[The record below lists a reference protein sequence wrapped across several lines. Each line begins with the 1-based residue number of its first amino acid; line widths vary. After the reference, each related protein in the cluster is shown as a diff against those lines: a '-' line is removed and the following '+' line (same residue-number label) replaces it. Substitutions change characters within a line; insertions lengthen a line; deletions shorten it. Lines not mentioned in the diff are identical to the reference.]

1 MDPSTQN
8 KLAQH
13 FRSLHVPSSPLILA
27 NVYDGASAKII
38 VANQH
43 AKAVATAS
51 YAVAATYGV
60 DDDDMTLAQ
69 NLAGIAKVASVVIP
83 SGLPLT
89 ADLQDGYEDVANTVR
104 ETIKLGVVGCNL
116 EDVDCKSGKLR
127 SMEDAVSRIKSA
139 LDAAKEAGVPAFAVN
154 ARTDM
159 LGFGG
164 SIEEAIERG
173 KAYLATGANTVF
185 VWGGPKGRGVSSEE
199 VKKLV
204 EAFEGRL
211 NVKLNIRPG
220 YATVADLRKLGVA
233 RISVGPELFGK
244 AMSAYGDAASKL
256 LEG

>member
-13 FRSLHVPSSPLILA
+13 FRSLHVPGNPLILG

-38 VANQH
+38 ISNQH

-69 NLAGIAKVASVVIP
+69 NLAGIAKVASVVVP

-104 ETIKLGVVGCNL
+104 EAVKLGVVGCNL
-116 EDVDCKSGKLR
+116 EDVDCKVGKLR

-139 LDAAKEAGVPAFAVN
+139 LEAAKEAGVPEFAVN
-154 ARTDM
+154 ARTDI

-164 SIEEAIERG
+164 SIEEVIERG
-173 KAYLATGANTVF
+173 KAYLAAGANTVF

-204 EAFEGRL
+204 EAFEGKL

-244 AMSAYGDAASKL
+244 AMSAYADAASKL